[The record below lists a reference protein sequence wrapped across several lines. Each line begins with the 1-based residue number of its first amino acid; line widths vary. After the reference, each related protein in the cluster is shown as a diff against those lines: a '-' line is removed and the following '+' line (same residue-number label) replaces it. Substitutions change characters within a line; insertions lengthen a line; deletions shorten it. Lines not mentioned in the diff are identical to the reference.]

1 MHVQA
6 AGNDQDDDD
15 DDDMFADPD
24 APTKPALPRKSQ
36 ARPAANQATADDV
49 QPSAAEPSANL
60 HAANTA
66 HKVLQ
71 SGHALIVLHRKYEWT
86 CIPGQPLC

>member
-36 ARPAANQATADDV
+36 ARPATADDV

-71 SGHALIVLHRKYEWT
+71 SGHALIVLHRKYEWP